1 MTVAT
6 SDALEQMIILGQ
18 GAQRI
23 SAKGLLEEILTV
35 NQEIRRE
42 HLNRQQN
49 TASQYLF
56 ESLPE
61 EMANLMDEVRLGR
74 IEFDEIGKRYEEKN
88 RGN

>member
-1 MTVAT
+1 M
-6 SDALEQMIILGQ
+6 
-18 GAQRI
+18 
-23 SAKGLLEEILTV
+23 
-35 NQEIRRE
+35 
-42 HLNRQQN
+42 NRQQN